1 MKNMKNKTYTIKD
14 GIKDFFGI
22 LLMFIIFWLI
32 MMFINIIEPL
42 TDDNLYGNPPEDVL
56 EFDYQ
61 KQQNAERYGS
71 NY

>member
-1 MKNMKNKTYTIKD
+1 MKNKTYTTKDKIKD
-14 GIKDFFGI
+14 SLGI

-32 MMFINIIEPL
+32 MMFINIIEPM
-42 TDDNLYGNPPEDVL
+42 TNDNLYGDPSEDVL

-71 NY
+71 NNQ